1 MRSHRNEK
9 LHMTREE
16 PPLAATRGSPHAATK
31 SQPNQK
37 IKQINIVKVLVA
49 QSCLTLCDPIHC
61 SLPGSPLSV
70 EFSRKED
77 WSRLPFPSPGDLP
90 NPGIK
95 PRSPALKADSLPSKL
110 PGIFP
115 NEYSNKQN
123 PKCLF
128 FQEVSQN
135 GSATLGIPRVFPAV
149 CVTSNCV

>member
-1 MRSHRNEK
+1 MTIRGGKRRKEFDFLRLKGFLQSSLKHRT
-9 LHMTREE
+9 LWC
-16 PPLAATRGSPHAATK
+16 
-31 SQPNQK
+31 NQNHK
-37 IKQINIVKVLVA
+37 YSVQCLWLIA
-49 QSCLTLCDPIHC
+49 QSCPTLCNPIDC
-61 SLPGSPLSV
+61 SLPGSSCPW
-70 EFSRKED
+70 EFSRQEY
-77 WSRLPFPSPGDLP
+77 WSGLSCPPPGDLP